1 MSALLMLVS
10 SIQYAAEPNENLS
23 NGDTVVLSVTWD
35 ADIADEYGL
44 KFKGNSREVPVA
56 ELKDAQAVDLF
67 AGIEIDY
74 SGVSPDLTAQVRNTS
89 DDAFLKT
96 VQYSVQPMHGIAKGD
111 TVTVTARYNSAE
123 AEKYGYIPKETTA

>member
-44 KFKGNSREVPVA
+44 LS
-56 ELKDAQAVDLF
+56 L
-67 AGIEIDY
+67 IHI
-74 SGVSPDLTAQVRNTS
+74 
-89 DDAFLKT
+89 
-96 VQYSVQPMHGIAKGD
+96 
-111 TVTVTARYNSAE
+111 
-123 AEKYGYIPKETTA
+123 